1 MTEQDYINVSDQA
14 KVRNAI
20 EILNQI
26 LPVNSYVILN
36 EEYNEVMSTLAAWEE
51 RLRNEIRV
59 D

>member
-36 EEYNEVMSTLAAWEE
+36 EEYIEVMSTLAAWEE